1 MLFRL
6 PHRPLCFQIPDEW
19 WHRSGASAFS
29 CRSECYRWYAAPRT
43 VATVIAPLASV
54 APMLRLPGVERQA
67 FGFRDHGLETEKGG
81 MPDVL
86 EAIVTGV
93 ELPSI
98 IVQRTRHSR
107 DGFDFK
113 IKNGFHRFYASHAL
127 GFNYIPCGIL
137 PDDSSDPSFGDL

>member
-1 MLFRL
+1 
-6 PHRPLCFQIPDEW
+6 
-19 WHRSGASAFS
+19 
-29 CRSECYRWYAAPRT
+29 
-43 VATVIAPLASV
+43 
-54 APMLRLPGVERQA
+54 MLRLPGVERQA

-98 IVQRTRHSR
+98 LVQRTRHSR
-107 DGFDFK
+107 DGFDFT

-127 GFNYIPCGIL
+127 GFSHIPCGIS